1 MVTPNYVPMPPKP
14 GKTIIKIV
22 RVAESENHICL
33 DYDIGIGPAV
43 GYAHYIYQITG
54 TWPLRWIITTKQAG
68 AIVLQHLLSAIQSTA
83 PHPYQAALELL
94 SNYFSYFIAI
104 CTPICLLSATF

>member
-22 RVAESENHICL
+22 RVAETENHICL

-54 TWPLRWIITTKQAG
+54 TWPLRWIHHHKAGRGHRSPTPAEMQFRVRHLMLTK
-68 AIVLQHLLSAIQSTA
+68 SAMR
-83 PHPYQAALELL
+83 
-94 SNYFSYFIAI
+94 
-104 CTPICLLSATF
+104 